1 MGTAI
6 RRGLSGASLVMALF
20 CGGCTGSGNGEDT
33 APTGADSTAGDSVC
47 AECPVQAGGES
58 SDFGG
63 TPHTCTHF
71 ELRAPID
78 RSRASDLGFDVD
90 ALEQR
95 IERPLDAPLH
105 WKPEDSRAG
114 GPASGYQPETW
125 IEGTAKLSGWYTY
138 VGLDPAR
145 CEGTECA
152 DTEVGEWTCSD
163 RLELGIE
170 AQFRT
175 LDGAVNAFASGY
187 VLLGRPGASFG
198 ETPGSSLRAN
208 LRDVHGSLRVVPD
221 QGLAIVEALLMM
233 DLYFKADRTE
243 GDLRPFLV
251 LRDSPATVVHYLP
264 LSGHW
269 PGPLPEPQDPA
280 MGGPEP

>member
-6 RRGLSGASLVMALF
+6 HLGLSGASLVMVLF
-20 CGGCTGSGNGEDT
+20 YGGCAASSDAEGTT
-33 APTGADSTAGDSVC
+33 PTEADSTVGDSVC

-63 TPHTCTHF
+63 TPHPCTHF
-71 ELRAPID
+71 ELRSPID
-78 RSRASDLGFDVD
+78 RTRATDLGFDVD
-90 ALEQR
+90 ELEQR
-95 IERPLDAPLH
+95 IERPIDAPLH

-114 GPASGYQPETW
+114 GPASGYHPETW

-145 CEGTECA
+145 CEGNACA

-170 AQFRT
+170 AQCRT

-187 VLLGRPGASFG
+187 VLLGRPGASWG

-208 LRDVHGSLRVVPD
+208 LRDVHGSLRVLPD
-221 QGLAIVEALLMM
+221 QSLAIVEALLMM
-233 DLYFKADRTE
+233 DLSFKVDHTE
-243 GDLRPFLV
+243 GDVRPVLA

-269 PGPLPEPQDPA
+269 PGPLPEPQDPP
-280 MGGPEP
+280 MGAPEP

>member
-6 RRGLSGASLVMALF
+6 HLGSSGAWLLLLLF
-20 CGGCTGSGNGEDT
+20 FGGCAGSGDGSGT
-33 APTGADSTAGDSVC
+33 TPTGADGTETSSVC
-47 AECPVQAGGES
+47 AECPLQAGGES

-63 TPHTCTHF
+63 TPHPCSHF
-71 ELRAPID
+71 ELRSPID
-78 RSRASDLGFDVD
+78 RTRATDLGFDVD
-90 ALEQR
+90 ELEQR
-95 IERPLDAPLH
+95 IERPIDAPLH

-125 IEGTAKLSGWYTY
+125 IEGTAKLSGWYAY

-152 DTEVGEWTCSD
+152 DAEVGEWTCSD

-187 VLLGRPGASFG
+187 VLLGRPGASWG

-208 LRDVHGSLRVVPD
+208 LRDVNGSLRVFPD
-221 QGLAIVEALLMM
+221 QKLPILEALLML

-264 LSGHW
+264 ISGHW
-269 PGPLPEPQDPA
+269 PGPIPEPEDPP
-280 MGGPEP
+280 MGAPEP